1 MTVYAKN
8 MFFFHMFFFHQVGL
22 GGRLDSTNVV
32 TPTLAVLTSV
42 QLDHCKVLGNTIEE
56 IAVEKAGI
64 MKKVYCPRR
73 YRQPARLTIR
83 IVIRE

>member
-1 MTVYAKN
+1 M
-8 MFFFHMFFFHQVGL
+8 GL

-64 MKKVYCPRR
+64 MKKVYCPATIS
-73 YRQPARLTIR
+73 PARLTIR